1 MSTTPSYSRSA
12 EARCAGQTDV
22 CMYVCMYV
30 EKALL
35 KYTITA
41 VTKVRVMVIYHRR
54 CHHFVPG
61 CSSSS

>member
-22 CMYVCMYV
+22 CMYVCMFV

-35 KYTITA
+35 IYTIMA
-41 VTKVRVMVIYHRR
+41 MLRLR
-54 CHHFVPG
+54 FG
-61 CSSSS
+61 LG